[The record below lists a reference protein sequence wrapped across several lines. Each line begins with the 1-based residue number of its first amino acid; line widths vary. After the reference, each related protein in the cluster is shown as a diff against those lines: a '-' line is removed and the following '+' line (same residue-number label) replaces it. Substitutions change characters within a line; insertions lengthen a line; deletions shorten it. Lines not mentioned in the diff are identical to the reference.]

1 MRGSPILL
9 LLLAIGLEMLTDCR
23 GVDGSPKGASDND
36 YVEVPR
42 RHAYPRIALPDS
54 TYSFTTAGKSH
65 LVIAVNDAAT
75 STLRS
80 SDDGIACFVDVAYP
94 TLQSTIFYT
103 ITPVDRATL
112 SDVIA
117 NRLQRIE
124 LNMGASDAEL
134 LEFDTPAG
142 FECKV
147 FVTRGDISTPVQFL
161 STDGTNLVVSGA
173 AFVREA
179 SPATADSIA
188 PIVDVISRDVVHT
201 LKTMHL

>member
-1 MRGSPILL
+1 MRVSSILL
-9 LLLAIGLEMLTDCR
+9 LLLAISLAMLTDC
-23 GVDGSPKGASDND
+23 GGKDDMPGSADDD

-54 TYSFTTAGKSH
+54 TYSFTTAGKSR

-80 SDDGIACFVDVAYP
+80 SDDGNSCFVDVAYP
-94 TLQSTIFYT
+94 KLQSTIFYT